1 MTETNAPDWKVIIR
15 ERMVKLAANILSG
28 ETSVVAGAR
37 QMVHLIHQS
46 GLPQFDSDLTIFI
59 AVESESDSLPLGA
72 ARQYWAAEALE
83 RADREIEAVEALY
96 RDQILTSCQAIV
108 KRYSGNVA

>member
-1 MTETNAPDWKVIIR
+1 MTETNAPDWKDIIR
-15 ERMVKLAANILSG
+15 ERMAKLAANILSG

-37 QMVHLIHQS
+37 QMVYFIHQS
-46 GLPQFDSDLTIFI
+46 GLPQFDPDLTIFI

-96 RDQILTSCQAIV
+96 RDQIMTGCQAIV
-108 KRYSGNVA
+108 QRFSEKAV